1 MNPIRLQ
8 FIRTCLLRG
17 SPIPAT
23 SSARG
28 EDSVSADPTKQVQAH
43 GSPTGL
49 RYLDVGCGGGILA
62 EALARLKSTES
73 VLGVDASTEVLKV
86 AESHRRTDPAL
97 QGRLR
102 YLNTTIDG
110 LREVL
115 GKGDDGGDVQFD
127 IVCSFSWL
135 ISWRIDT
142 DAMWE
147 ANRSP

>member
-1 MNPIRLQ
+1 M
-8 FIRTCLLRG
+8 
-17 SPIPAT
+17 AVT

-28 EDSVSADPTKQVQAH
+28 EDSLGADVVEQVQ
-43 GSPTGL
+43 GRGTSVGL

-110 LREVL
+110 LGEEL
-115 GKGDDGGDVQFD
+115 KKGKEEGNDMQFD
-127 IVCSFSWL
+127 IVCYVPLVFVVK
-135 ISWRIDT
+135 RH
-142 DAMWE
+142 
-147 ANRSP
+147 